1 MNFIR
6 NMKIKTKLLT
16 GFITIAVFLGSI
28 GIIGGYGIGKIQE
41 NAESI
46 YNTDLKNINVI
57 HSMKENLLDARSRA
71 LIIAFSG
78 DDRAITE
85 NIEIL
90 TVLETEFHEYIKN
103 YETYNMTDEMNEIF
117 MRINVEMGSYEE
129 ALRNTIML
137 AKNRDYLQ
145 AMASVA
151 QVEAERQSISD
162 DLDELIEISRAEA
175 EKAYVSNKEYFNQTM
190 GAMYPFIAVGLIYSI
205 LVGVGLSIYI
215 SRSIKKGLDFAIAL
229 GEGDLTYKVAA
240 KNNDEIAQMIRN
252 LDLAQG
258 KVKKIIQGVS
268 IQAEDAALF
277 SKELSYRIEEMNGN
291 FQNIDQ
297 NTSAIVDHINRIN
310 GIADQLQSSV
320 TNVDA
325 GIGQLALDATNSSET
340 ASQIKQRATEIKDQG
355 IKSRRVADDLYEKKE
370 RDIYEAIEAS
380 KVVEDISILA
390 ESISGISK
398 QTNLLSLNAAIEAA
412 RAGEQGKGFAVVAGE
427 VKMLAELSAD
437 YVINIQSVVESVLNA
452 VVNLS
457 ENASDVL
464 EFIGKQVHED
474 YDLLVDTGNNYEKD
488 ALFVSD
494 LSQSIAAMSEELTA
508 STQEITDVVHAIASS
523 IHNTSQNASGILKN
537 MTDVSNTMQEV
548 ATMANSQA
556 MLYENLNQSIK
567 EFRIS

>member
-1 MNFIR
+1 
-6 NMKIKTKLLT
+6 MKIRTKLLT
-16 GFITIAVFLGSI
+16 GFITIAIFLGSI
-28 GIIGGYGIGKIQE
+28 GIIGGYGIGKIQK

-46 YNTDLKNINVI
+46 YNTDLKNLNVI

-78 DDRAITE
+78 DDKAIAD
-85 NIEIL
+85 NIEVL
-90 TVLETEFHEYIKN
+90 TVLETEFHEYIEK
-103 YETYNMTDEMNEIF
+103 YENHNMTDEMNEIF

-137 AKNRDYLQ
+137 AKNRDYIQ

-151 QVEAERQSISD
+151 KVETERQSISD

-175 EKAYVSNKEYFNQTM
+175 ERAYVSNKEYFNQTM

-205 LVGVGLSIYI
+205 FVGIGLSIYI

-229 GEGDLTYKVAA
+229 GEGDLTYKVTA

-268 IQAEDAALF
+268 EQAEEAALF
-277 SKELSYRIEEMNGN
+277 SKELSYRIVELNGN

-297 NTSAIVDHINRIN
+297 NTSDIVDHINRIN

-340 ASQIKQRATEIKDQG
+340 ASQIKQRATEIKDKG

-437 YVINIQSVVESVLNA
+437 YVINIKSVVESVLNA

-474 YDLLVDTGNNYEKD
+474 YDLLVATGNNYEKD

-537 MTDVSNTMQEV
+537 MTDVSSTMQEV
-548 ATMANSQA
+548 TTMANGQT
-556 MLYENLNQSIK
+556 MLYEKLNQSIK